1 MLGVTYYHQTIRKY
15 VAVFGTLFNDLN
27 IERTNASGTV
37 IEKVKIPLAYG
48 PKQKWLLAM
57 SDTTASRKVTATR
70 SPRMGFAL
78 TSVDYD
84 SVRKLNTVGK
94 NWAANSSLSTTTTLL
109 SQFNPVPY
117 NFAFD
122 LFILVKNAEDGT
134 QILEQILPYFTPEF
148 TVTVNTIP
156 DMGIKADIP
165 VVLNSSSVADEYEGD
180 LATRRTITW
189 TLSFTLKGYIYPDIK
204 SSSIIKTIEVNFR
217 IPATAVT
224 TSDLSNYILME
235 SGSASA
241 PVYIQTDGLLIAGGG
256 IMFDGDLVAGGTVL
270 NEDDGGIYLDG
281 LETAGGRIVTDGL
294 AYRGYLYTEDGNQIT
309 AENGNL
315 YIGDDYEDVI
325 ATSVTILLEDQDGA
339 ILTEDFAVGSSD
351 NAGVILL
358 ESTVIEIRGGSVQLE
373 DMDGRIITENI
384 QIQTDGTTR
393 IINEREDDGIAD
405 ATIKTRYTVEPS
417 PSTATANDDYGFS
430 ETFEFFQDGRENDPA
445 TGDDYT

>member
-37 IEKVKIPLAYG
+37 TEKIKIPLAYG

-84 SVRKLNTVGK
+84 PVRKLNTVGK

-165 VVLNSSSVADEYEGD
+165 IILNSSSVADEYEGD

-189 TLSFTLKGYIYPDIK
+189 TLSFILKGYIYPDIK
-204 SSSIIKTIEVNFR
+204 SSSIIKTVEVNFR
-217 IPATAVT
+217 IPATAIT

-235 SGSASA
+235 SSSAST

-358 ESTVIEIRGGSVQLE
+358 ESTVIEINGGSVQLE
-373 DMDGRIITENI
+373 DMDGRIIAENI

-405 ATIKTRYTVEPS
+405 ATIKSRYTVEPS
-417 PSTATANDDYGFS
+417 PSTATADDDYGFS

>member
-37 IEKVKIPLAYG
+37 TEKIKIPLAYG

-70 SPRMGFAL
+70 TPRMGFAL

-84 SVRKLNTVGK
+84 PVRKLNTVGK

-270 NEDDGGIYLDG
+270 NEDDGGIYIDG

-325 ATSVTILLEDQDGA
+325 VTSVTILLEDQDGA

-358 ESTVIEIRGGSVQLE
+358 ESTVIEINGGSVQLE

-417 PSTATANDDYGFS
+417 PSTATADDDYGFS